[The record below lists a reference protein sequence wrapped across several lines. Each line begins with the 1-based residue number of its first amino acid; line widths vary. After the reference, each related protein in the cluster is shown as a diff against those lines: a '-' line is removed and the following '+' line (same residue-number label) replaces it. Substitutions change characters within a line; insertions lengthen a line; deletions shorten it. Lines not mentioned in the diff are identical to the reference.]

1 MSFWDRVL
9 LLDIFG
15 GLRMTGR
22 HLFRK
27 ADTVEYPEQARE
39 PSDRFRGM
47 FRLDEERCIKCTL
60 CAIECPINIIFI
72 DWHNEKNPQ
81 GKNEKVLDRFDVDLK
96 RCMFCGLCEEA
107 CPTNPKS
114 IWLRTKT
121 LRARDV
127 RAQRGS
133 LPRHPEAH
141 EVGREREAVHGRRTG
156 GAAVTAPFFF
166 WFFAVLVVA
175 GAVGVVAMRQP
186 VHSALFLLLSFLGV
200 AALFVTANAE
210 FLAAV
215 QILVYA
221 GGIMVL
227 FLFTIML
234 VNIRRTAGEP
244 YVHRQAG
251 VALLV
256 AFLLLAVV
264 GGAIVGSSRST
275 GLTDAG
281 RPADPARLSTT
292 TLTRTVTETV
302 DGKRVKTSVTEEV
315 AGNSQ
320 AVAWG
325 LYRDYLLPF
334 EVASV
339 FLLVAMIGAVV
350 LGKRTM
356 ERVD

>member
-1 MSFWDRVL
+1 M
-9 LLDIFG
+9 
-15 GLRMTGR
+15 
-22 HLFRK
+22 
-27 ADTVEYPEQARE
+27 
-39 PSDRFRGM
+39 
-47 FRLDEERCIKCTL
+47 
-60 CAIECPINIIFI
+60 
-72 DWHNEKNPQ
+72 
-81 GKNEKVLDRFDVDLK
+81 
-96 RCMFCGLCEEA
+96 
-107 CPTNPKS
+107 
-114 IWLRTKT
+114 
-121 LRARDV
+121 
-127 RAQRGS
+127 
-133 LPRHPEAH
+133 
-141 EVGREREAVHGRRTG
+141 
-156 GAAVTAPFFF
+156 TAPFFF
-166 WFFAVLVVA
+166 WLFAAIVVF

-186 VHSALFLLLSFLGV
+186 VHSALFLLLSFFGV
-200 AALFVTANAE
+200 AALFITLNAE

-215 QILVYA
+215 QVLVYA

-251 VALLV
+251 AALLV

-264 GGAIVGSSRST
+264 GGTIVASSRTS
-275 GLTDAG
+275 GLADAG
-281 RPADPARLSTT
+281 RPADPAKLSTT
-292 TLTRTVTETV
+292 TISRTVTENV
-302 DGKRVKTSVTEEV
+302 DGKTVKKEVTEEV

-356 ERVD
+356 EHVD

>member
-1 MSFWDRVL
+1 L
-9 LLDIFG
+9 
-15 GLRMTGR
+15 
-22 HLFRK
+22 
-27 ADTVEYPEQARE
+27 
-39 PSDRFRGM
+39 
-47 FRLDEERCIKCTL
+47 
-60 CAIECPINIIFI
+60 
-72 DWHNEKNPQ
+72 
-81 GKNEKVLDRFDVDLK
+81 
-96 RCMFCGLCEEA
+96 
-107 CPTNPKS
+107 
-114 IWLRTKT
+114 
-121 LRARDV
+121 
-127 RAQRGS
+127 
-133 LPRHPEAH
+133 
-141 EVGREREAVHGRRTG
+141 
-156 GAAVTAPFFF
+156 TAPFFF
-166 WFFAVLVVA
+166 WFFATLVVL

-186 VHSALFLLLSFLGV
+186 VHSALCLLLSFLGV
-200 AALFVTANAE
+200 AALFVTLSAE

-234 VNIRRTAGEP
+234 VNLRRTAGEP

-251 VALLV
+251 AALLV

-264 GGAIVGSSRST
+264 GGVVVGSSRA
-275 GLTDAG
+275 GDLADGGRLADASK
-281 RPADPARLSTT
+281 LSTT
-292 TLTRTVTETV
+292 TITRTVTQTV
-302 DGKRVKTSVTEEV
+302 DGKKVRTPVTEVV

>member
-1 MSFWDRVL
+1 
-9 LLDIFG
+9 
-15 GLRMTGR
+15 
-22 HLFRK
+22 
-27 ADTVEYPEQARE
+27 
-39 PSDRFRGM
+39 
-47 FRLDEERCIKCTL
+47 
-60 CAIECPINIIFI
+60 
-72 DWHNEKNPQ
+72 
-81 GKNEKVLDRFDVDLK
+81 
-96 RCMFCGLCEEA
+96 
-107 CPTNPKS
+107 
-114 IWLRTKT
+114 
-121 LRARDV
+121 
-127 RAQRGS
+127 
-133 LPRHPEAH
+133 
-141 EVGREREAVHGRRTG
+141 
-156 GAAVTAPFFF
+156 VTAPFFF
-166 WFFAVLVVA
+166 WFFAAIVVF

-186 VHSALFLLLSFLGV
+186 VHSALFLLLSFMGV
-200 AALFVTANAE
+200 AALFITLNAE

-215 QILVYA
+215 QVLVYA

-244 YVHRQAG
+244 FVHRQAG
-251 VALLV
+251 AALLV

-264 GGAIVGSSRST
+264 GGTIVASSRAT
-275 GLTDAG
+275 GLADVAG
-281 RPADPARLSTT
+281 PADPAKLSTT
-292 TLTRTVTETV
+292 TITRTVTGTV
-302 DGKRVKTSVTEEV
+302 DGKSVRTPVTEQV

>member
-1 MSFWDRVL
+1 M
-9 LLDIFG
+9 
-15 GLRMTGR
+15 
-22 HLFRK
+22 
-27 ADTVEYPEQARE
+27 
-39 PSDRFRGM
+39 
-47 FRLDEERCIKCTL
+47 
-60 CAIECPINIIFI
+60 
-72 DWHNEKNPQ
+72 
-81 GKNEKVLDRFDVDLK
+81 
-96 RCMFCGLCEEA
+96 
-107 CPTNPKS
+107 
-114 IWLRTKT
+114 
-121 LRARDV
+121 
-127 RAQRGS
+127 
-133 LPRHPEAH
+133 
-141 EVGREREAVHGRRTG
+141 
-156 GAAVTAPFFF
+156 TAPFFF
-166 WFFAVLVVA
+166 WLFAAIVVF

-186 VHSALFLLLSFLGV
+186 VHSALFLLLSFFGV
-200 AALFVTANAE
+200 AALFITLNAE

-215 QILVYA
+215 QVLVYA

-251 VALLV
+251 AALLV

-264 GGAIVGSSRST
+264 GGTIVASSRTS
-275 GLTDAG
+275 GLADAG
-281 RPADPARLSTT
+281 RPADPAKLSTT
-292 TLTRTVTETV
+292 TISRTVTENV
-302 DGKRVKTSVTEEV
+302 DGKRVKKEVTEEV

-356 ERVD
+356 EHVD

>member
-1 MSFWDRVL
+1 M
-9 LLDIFG
+9 
-15 GLRMTGR
+15 
-22 HLFRK
+22 
-27 ADTVEYPEQARE
+27 
-39 PSDRFRGM
+39 
-47 FRLDEERCIKCTL
+47 
-60 CAIECPINIIFI
+60 
-72 DWHNEKNPQ
+72 
-81 GKNEKVLDRFDVDLK
+81 
-96 RCMFCGLCEEA
+96 
-107 CPTNPKS
+107 
-114 IWLRTKT
+114 
-121 LRARDV
+121 
-127 RAQRGS
+127 
-133 LPRHPEAH
+133 
-141 EVGREREAVHGRRTG
+141 
-156 GAAVTAPFFF
+156 TAPFFF
-166 WFFAVLVVA
+166 WFFATLVVL

-186 VHSALFLLLSFLGV
+186 VHSALCLLLSFLGV
-200 AALFVTANAE
+200 AALFVTLSAE

-234 VNIRRTAGEP
+234 VNLRRTAGEP

-251 VALLV
+251 AALLV

-264 GGAIVGSSRST
+264 GGVVVGSSRA
-275 GLTDAG
+275 GDLADGGRLVDASK
-281 RPADPARLSTT
+281 LSTT
-292 TLTRTVTETV
+292 TITRTVTQTV
-302 DGKRVKTSVTEEV
+302 DGKKVRTPVTEVV

>member
-1 MSFWDRVL
+1 L
-9 LLDIFG
+9 
-15 GLRMTGR
+15 
-22 HLFRK
+22 
-27 ADTVEYPEQARE
+27 
-39 PSDRFRGM
+39 
-47 FRLDEERCIKCTL
+47 
-60 CAIECPINIIFI
+60 
-72 DWHNEKNPQ
+72 
-81 GKNEKVLDRFDVDLK
+81 
-96 RCMFCGLCEEA
+96 
-107 CPTNPKS
+107 
-114 IWLRTKT
+114 
-121 LRARDV
+121 
-127 RAQRGS
+127 
-133 LPRHPEAH
+133 
-141 EVGREREAVHGRRTG
+141 
-156 GAAVTAPFFF
+156 TAPFFF
-166 WFFAVLVVA
+166 WFFATLVVL

-186 VHSALFLLLSFLGV
+186 VHSALCLLLSFLGV
-200 AALFVTANAE
+200 AALFVTLSAE

-234 VNIRRTAGEP
+234 VNLRRTAGEP

-251 VALLV
+251 AALLV

-264 GGAIVGSSRST
+264 GGVVVGSSRA
-275 GLTDAG
+275 GDLADGGRLADASK
-281 RPADPARLSTT
+281 LSTT
-292 TLTRTVTETV
+292 TITRTVTQIV
-302 DGKRVKTSVTEEV
+302 DGKNVRTPVTDVV

-334 EVASV
+334 EIASV